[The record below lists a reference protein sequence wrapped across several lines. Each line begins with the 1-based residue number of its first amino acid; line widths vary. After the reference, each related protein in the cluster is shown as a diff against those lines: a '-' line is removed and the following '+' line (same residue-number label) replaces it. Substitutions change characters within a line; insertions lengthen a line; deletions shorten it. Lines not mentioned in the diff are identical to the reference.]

1 MRSGGHSHR
10 HLHLTPTSL
19 FFSSLKKKREGVSSV
34 KDHQSLTTAV
44 CLVKG
49 GQLSLWDN
57 QNNLKVFQK
66 AWSFK

>member
-1 MRSGGHSHR
+1 MGSGGHSHR
-10 HLHLTPTSL
+10 HLHFKPTSL
-19 FFSSLKKKREGVSSV
+19 FFSSLKKKREGVSSG
-34 KDHQSLTTAV
+34 KDYQSPTTAV